1 MIFANNLKRQIAI
14 GAMDEKIILKVTTGT
29 TTNSL
34 GEVTA
39 ITSTDT
45 TMAAYVENDNNLETD
60 VNDKQTVIDQRI
72 VITRYK
78 ACSVTDRFTY
88 NSNIYD
94 IIRIETMGRNRF
106 MKLTGKLV
114 N

>member
-34 GEVTA
+34 REVTA

-45 TMAAYVENDNNLETD
+45 TMAAYVENDNNLESD

-78 ACSVTDRFTY
+78 ACSVSDRFTY

>member
-1 MIFANNLKRQIAI
+1 MIYANNLKRQIAI
-14 GAMDEKIILKVTTGT
+14 GALDEKIILKVTTGA

-39 ITSTDT
+39 ISSTDT
-45 TMAAYVENDNNLETD
+45 TLAAYVENDNNLETD

-78 ACSVTDRFTY
+78 ACSVSDRFTY
-88 NSNIYD
+88 ESQVYD
-94 IIRIETMGRNRF
+94 IIRIELMGRKRF